1 MNHDGGNT
9 MSEEKDTSNEN
20 QNEPHAKLNAEQIK
34 DKLKDL
40 GVMQD
45 ENAAPKSKESSFLKG
60 KWPVIV
66 AVVAALILWWW
77 VTGTEQPTEELVS
90 DESQQQVTSIPQS
103 LPGEASQPAGPS
115 PYGTMP
121 PPPTYPQ
128 VARDAD
134 GRWAPPPPS
143 PGSMPESQWNEPVSR
158 SDDRFG
164 PPPGYGAYPPPQWP
178 GYYGPPPGYGYG
190 PGYYGP
196 APGWGGYYPPPMYYG
211 PPTGY
216 RPGY

>member
-9 MSEEKDTSNEN
+9 MSEEKDASSEN
-20 QNEPHAKLNAEQIK
+20 QNEPHAKLNADEIK
-34 DKLKDL
+34 EKLKDL

-45 ENAAPKSKESSFLKG
+45 ENAAPQRKKSSFLKG
-60 KWPVIV
+60 KWPVLV
-66 AVVAALILWWW
+66 AVVAAMILWWW
-77 VTGTEQPTEELVS
+77 VTGTEQSSDELVS
-90 DESQQQVTSIPQS
+90 DETQPVTTIPHS
-103 LPGEASQPAGPS
+103 LPGEGNQPAGPP
-115 PYGTMP
+115 PYTMP
-121 PPPTYPQ
+121 PPPPAYPP

-134 GRWAPPPPS
+134 GRLAPPPGAMPDAYYPQQRNV
-143 PGSMPESQWNEPVSR
+143 PGSR
-158 SDDRFG
+158 SDDRYG

-196 APGWGGYYPPPMYYG
+196 APGWGGYYPPPMYY
-211 PPTGY
+211 